1 MHYFIAHLIE
11 LSTLYL
17 KSRQFNKIAVVDN
30 VDVKGQVYLTI
41 EKKKQCKL
49 KFDSEIDIIKLI
61 INVL

>member
-1 MHYFIAHLIE
+1 MIYFDMHFFIAHLIE

-41 EKKKQCKL
+41 EKMQA
-49 KFDSEIDIIKLI
+49 
-61 INVL
+61 